1 MARPPHEDPEYQMQ
15 VVMAHQ
21 NQYNNNTIKPPLPI
35 GSQSH
40 SSSWSHRSQVHRSNS
55 PSSQCVESNILF
67 FRPQKHVRVSQRPSS
82 SYSPYP
88 QGLSHGLAQ
97 AQHNINTYLGTPSS
111 GPAPNSPSSLQFMP
125 SLPHHFNTTI
135 TPTTSPASV
144 SPSASSTS
152 SGSSIQL
159 SPHIHHH
166 SSNKHS
172 GKHSALHMSPKGGL
186 GLYHHHSPKSSPG
199 GGPNRSPLSPN
210 RRTRGE
216 NKKCRKIYGMDQKA
230 NWCTQCKWKKA
241 CTRFNE

>member
-1 MARPPHEDPEYQMQ
+1 M
-15 VVMAHQ
+15 
-21 NQYNNNTIKPPLPI
+21 
-35 GSQSH
+35 
-40 SSSWSHRSQVHRSNS
+40 
-55 PSSQCVESNILF
+55 
-67 FRPQKHVRVSQRPSS
+67 
-82 SYSPYP
+82 
-88 QGLSHGLAQ
+88 SHGLAQ
-97 AQHNINTYLGTPSS
+97 AQQNINMYLGTPSS
-111 GPAPNSPSSLQFMP
+111 GPAPNSPSATLPFMP

-135 TPTTSPASV
+135 TPTISPASV

-166 SSNKHS
+166 SSTNKH
-172 GKHSALHMSPKGGL
+172 GKHSALHMSPKHGL
-186 GLYHHHSPKSSPG
+186 GMYSHHHHHSHSPKSSPTGGGGGGSGGG